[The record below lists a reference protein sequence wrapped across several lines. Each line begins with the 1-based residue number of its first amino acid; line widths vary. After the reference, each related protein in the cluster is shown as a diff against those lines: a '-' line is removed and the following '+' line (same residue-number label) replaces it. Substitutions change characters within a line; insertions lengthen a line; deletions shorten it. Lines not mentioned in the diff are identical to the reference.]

1 MIPVCATIWARKLP
15 AEEVRHGPC
24 PSATLL
30 SSRESRNGV
39 NDELLTIVEPDVLGW
54 SGVRKKS
61 GIYDLEQQTNLTNAR
76 IAARLA
82 D

>member
-1 MIPVCATIWARKLP
+1 MDPAR
-15 AEEVRHGPC
+15 R
-24 PSATLL
+24 ATLL
-30 SSRESRNGV
+30 SSRESRNGM

-61 GIYDLEQQTNLTNAR
+61 GIDDLEQQTDLTSAR

-82 D
+82 A